1 MTTQRFRRFLPFV
14 LGQRIPYRFFTS
26 LMLLVL
32 ILMCLPALSSA
43 QQTCQ
48 PDGDVNQ
55 NGSVTAV
62 DALLAFQQALNLTQ
76 LDACQLSIADVF
88 PSPHAPDGNVT
99 ASDALCIFQKAL
111 GSPSCFDILPPS
123 NQLPMVSAGADH
135 TCGILETGAVACWGL
150 DDEGQSTPPAGTF
163 TTLSAG
169 ADHTCGILETGA
181 VTCWGLDDEGQ
192 STPPAGTFTTLTP
205 GRITPAG
212 FSKRA
217 P

>member
-1 MTTQRFRRFLPFV
+1 MTPQRLRRFLPFV

-62 DALLAFQQALNLTQ
+62 DALLAFQQALSLTQ

-88 PSPHAPDGNVT
+88 PSTTRTRRQHHGVRCLVHFPE
-99 ASDALCIFQKAL
+99 
-111 GSPSCFDILPPS
+111 
-123 NQLPMVSAGADH
+123 GAWF
-135 TCGILETGAVACWGL
+135 AVL
-150 DDEGQSTPPAGTF
+150 F
-163 TTLSAG
+163 
-169 ADHTCGILETGA
+169 
-181 VTCWGLDDEGQ
+181 
-192 STPPAGTFTTLTP
+192 
-205 GRITPAG
+205 
-212 FSKRA
+212 
-217 P
+217 